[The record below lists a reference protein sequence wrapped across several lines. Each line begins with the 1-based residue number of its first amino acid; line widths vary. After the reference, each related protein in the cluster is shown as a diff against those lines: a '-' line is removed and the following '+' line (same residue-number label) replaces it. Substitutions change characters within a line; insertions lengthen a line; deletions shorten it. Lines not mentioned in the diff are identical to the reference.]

1 VAGISPLGMQVET
14 ITITNTQS
22 STTQPAPSLS
32 VSAPVAPAA
41 AGTATPPTEPIRAS
55 GYVQPDPNNPR
66 AFYHEATGIAYEL
79 GPQSNNIYSAAGT
92 VENYPFTYGQQ
103 VKKFEQPL
111 AANTSIVQALQD
123 IFQNRNLSA
132 TDWRIAYENQLE
144 QRDPTLGNKVINE
157 ASTQIVLTHPQL
169 AGRLNDLTFT
179 VEHGRIV
186 DPLIFLSNNMN
197 QDQWRTLVAQLN
209 QNHDPRG
216 VFQTLRSVH
225 IPEEAEVNTILAALK
240 AAATVGTPP
249 ANTVKPVL
257 KPVVAKLVVHQ
268 TVQTVSSNTVIKHYN
283 WMAIIGG
290 ALVVG
295 GIGALC
301 GYFLT
306 KPISD
311 DDDDEV

>member
-1 VAGISPLGMQVET
+1 
-14 ITITNTQS
+14 
-22 STTQPAPSLS
+22 
-32 VSAPVAPAA
+32 
-41 AGTATPPTEPIRAS
+41 
-55 GYVQPDPNNPR
+55 VQPDPNNPR

-79 GPQSNNIYSAAGT
+79 NTNNNDIYKAVGQ
-92 VENYPFTYGQQ
+92 VETYNFTYGQQ

-157 ASTQIVLTHPQL
+157 ASTKVVLTHPQL